1 MLSIDDMVDV
11 LKSVTVVVLLMLPNS
26 KEVTLKFPPLAPI
39 LRWFILF
46 RLQTLFLDNGREGV
60 NEGVVIVGSGG
71 AIEVPPP
78 PPARTI
84 GLGLGQRL
92 LPND

>member
-39 LRWFILF
+39 LSWFILF
-46 RLQTLFLDNGREGV
+46 REGV

-84 GLGLGQRL
+84 GLGQRL